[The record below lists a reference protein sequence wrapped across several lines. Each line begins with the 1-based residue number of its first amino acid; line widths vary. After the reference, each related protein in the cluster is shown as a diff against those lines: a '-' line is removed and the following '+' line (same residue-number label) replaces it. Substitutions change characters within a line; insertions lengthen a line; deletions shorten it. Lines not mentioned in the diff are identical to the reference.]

1 MNLGQRSRVAFPV
14 GERAAPKGRGFSL
27 LRLLR
32 IVVLIALVAPAAVV
46 ALYRV
51 INPPITPLMLIRES
65 EGEPLHQSW
74 VPLTQISPWLP
85 RAMVAS
91 EDQRFCQHYGFDFE
105 AIGEAVAHYRETGK
119 LRGAST
125 ISQQTAKNLGLWP
138 WHSFVR
144 KGLEAYVTVWL
155 ELLWPKSRIME
166 VYLNVIELGHGIY
179 GAEAA
184 AEAHFHKHAAA
195 LTRHEAAILAAI
207 LPNPRRLSA
216 DRPSAYVEG
225 RAHTIEQW
233 MEEVEVP
240 GGKGC
245 M

>member
-1 MNLGQRSRVAFPV
+1 MGSSVDHAASSKR
-14 GERAAPKGRGFSL
+14 RAFSL
-27 LRLLR
+27 VRLLLT
-32 IVVLIALVAPAAVV
+32 VVLIALAVPV
-46 ALYRV
+46 LVIALYRV
-51 INPPITPLMLIRES
+51 VNPPLTPLMLIREG
-65 EGEPLHQSW
+65 EGEALHQTW
-74 VPLTQISPWLP
+74 VPLSQISPWLP

-105 AIGEAVAHYRETGK
+105 AIGEAIARYRQTGR

-125 ISQQTAKNLGLWP
+125 ISQQTAKNILLWP

-144 KGLEAYVTVWL
+144 KGAEAYATLWL

-179 GAEAA
+179 GAETA

-207 LPNPRRLSA
+207 LPNPRRFSA

-240 GGKGC
+240 GSKGC
-245 M
+245 R

>member
-1 MNLGQRSRVAFPV
+1 V
-14 GERAAPKGRGFSL
+14 GSSVDHAASPKHRAFSL
-27 LRLLR
+27 VRLLR
-32 IVVLIALVAPAAVV
+32 TVLLIALAVPILV
-46 ALYRV
+46 IALYRV
-51 INPPITPLMLIRES
+51 VNPPITPLMLIREG
-65 EGEPLHQSW
+65 EGEPLHQTW
-74 VPLTQISPWLP
+74 VPLSQISPWLP
-85 RAMVAS
+85 RALVAS

-105 AIGEAVAHYRETGK
+105 AIGEAIAHYRQTGK

-125 ISQQTAKNLGLWP
+125 ISQQTAKNILLWP

-144 KGLEAYVTVWL
+144 KGAEAYATLWL

-207 LPNPRRLSA
+207 LPNPRRFSA
-216 DRPSAYVEG
+216 DHPSAYVEG
-225 RAHTIEQW
+225 RAQTIEQW
-233 MEEVEVP
+233 MGEVEVP
-240 GGKGC
+240 GSKEC
-245 M
+245 R

>member
-1 MNLGQRSRVAFPV
+1 MGSSVDHAASTKR
-14 GERAAPKGRGFSL
+14 RAFSL
-27 LRLLR
+27 VRLLR
-32 IVVLIALVAPAAVV
+32 TVLLIALAVPILV
-46 ALYRV
+46 IALYRV
-51 INPPITPLMLIRES
+51 VNPPITPLMLIREG
-65 EGEPLHQSW
+65 EGEPLHQTW
-74 VPLTQISPWLP
+74 VPLSQISPWLP

-105 AIGEAVAHYRETGK
+105 AIGEAIAHYRQTGK

-125 ISQQTAKNLGLWP
+125 ISQTVKNILLWP

-144 KGLEAYVTVWL
+144 KGAEAYATLWL

-184 AEAHFHKHAAA
+184 AETHFHKHAAA

-207 LPNPRRLSA
+207 LPNPRRFSA
-216 DRPSAYVEG
+216 DHPSAYVEG

-233 MEEVEVP
+233 MGEVEVP
-240 GGKGC
+240 ASREC
-245 M
+245 R